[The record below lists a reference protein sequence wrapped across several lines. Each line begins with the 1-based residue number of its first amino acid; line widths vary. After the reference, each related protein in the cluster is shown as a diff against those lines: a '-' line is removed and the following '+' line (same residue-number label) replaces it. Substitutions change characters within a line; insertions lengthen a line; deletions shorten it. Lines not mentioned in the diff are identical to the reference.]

1 MFEAKCASEELFEW
15 WGHFFGFLDAEHIAR
30 HVQMHKVR
38 GAAPQ
43 QCTKYLANNMVQWL
57 YIRTTA

>member
-1 MFEAKCASEELFEW
+1 MFEAKCAREELFER

-38 GAAPQ
+38 GAAP
-43 QCTKYLANNMVQWL
+43 
-57 YIRTTA
+57 